1 MKSALSKL
9 AIGIGIVVGLNACE
23 TEPVTPVADTAPKP
37 ALQFVDLQG
46 FDADLSSS
54 LSTQL
59 PRVEVVFYDRITPST
74 LPLRLQTWLT
84 SVDAGGGKV
93 KITPPKSDITAK
105 DPFLLL
111 SLASSLWS
119 ASKLAKEAA
128 VKYQFA
134 SAHAYDAEVVL
145 KEDAN
150 GQTVVDHI
158 VFAKR
163 NK

>member
-1 MKSALSKL
+1 MKSVLTKL
-9 AIGIGIVVGLNACE
+9 AIGIWIVVGLSACE
-23 TEPVTPVADTAPKP
+23 TEPVNPDVASNPKP

-59 PRVEVVFYDRITPST
+59 PRVEVVFFDRITPST

-93 KITPPKSDITAK
+93 KITPPKSDVTAK

-128 VKYQFA
+128 VKYQFV

-145 KEDAN
+145 KEDGN

>member
-1 MKSALSKL
+1 MKSRL
-9 AIGIGIVVGLNACE
+9 AKIAIAVLIIASQSACA
-23 TEPVTPVADTAPKP
+23 TDPVTPVDTNPAKP
-37 ALQFVDLQG
+37 ALHFVDLQG
-46 FDADLSSS
+46 FDTDLASS

-59 PRVEVVFYDRITPST
+59 PRVEVGFYDRVTPNS

-128 VKYQFA
+128 TKYQYF
-134 SAHAYDAEVVL
+134 SAHEYDAEVVL
-145 KEDAN
+145 KDDGK

-163 NK
+163 AR

>member
-1 MKSALSKL
+1 MNSVISKF
-9 AIGIGIVVGLNACE
+9 AVGLLLVASLSACE
-23 TEPVTPVADTAPKP
+23 TNPATPAAASAPKP
-37 ALQFVDLQG
+37 ELQFVDLQA

-54 LSTQL
+54 LTTQM
-59 PRVEVVFYDRITPST
+59 PRVEVVFFDRVSPSAM
-74 LPLRLQTWLT
+74 PPRLQTWLS
-84 SVDAGGGKV
+84 SVESGGGKI

-128 VKYQFA
+128 TKYQYS

-145 KEDAN
+145 KDDGS
-150 GQTVVDHI
+150 GQSVVDHI

-163 NK
+163 SQ

>member
-1 MKSALSKL
+1 
-9 AIGIGIVVGLNACE
+9 
-23 TEPVTPVADTAPKP
+23 
-37 ALQFVDLQG
+37 
-46 FDADLSSS
+46 
-54 LSTQL
+54 L
-59 PRVEVVFYDRITPST
+59 PRVDVVFYDRITPST

-105 DPFLLL
+105 DPFLLI

-128 VKYQFA
+128 VKYQFV
-134 SAHAYDAEVVL
+134 SAHAYDAEVIL
-145 KEDAN
+145 KDDGN